1 MTGILFRVR
10 LGLLCPRRRGGRA
23 LSDTAIRPSVCPGLG
38 RAASL
43 THRHAGCLQLSHV
56 RTADLSADGRI
67 DPPRVEL
74 PSAGA
79 YRLYL
84 FTPNPD
90 QGQISGGGK
99 CPVTQQAGRRVRCVP
114 HWPCVACHARHVCR
128 RSGSRNTSTRTPCAH
143 CCFRSRDNTGSRA
156 FSALPRRTVY
166 ATDGRP
172 SVCLS
177 VPHTHPFNGPLSA
190 TARVSR

>member
-1 MTGILFRVR
+1 
-10 LGLLCPRRRGGRA
+10 
-23 LSDTAIRPSVCPGLG
+23 VCPGLG

-43 THRHAGCLQLSHV
+43 SHRHAGCLQLSHV

-99 CPVTQQAGRRVRCVP
+99 CPVTQQAGRRVLSVP
-114 HWPCVACHARHVCR
+114 HCPCVACHARHVDPAHVIRPHAR
-128 RSGSRNTSTRTPCAH
+128 RA
-143 CCFRSRDNTGSRA
+143 
-156 FSALPRRTVY
+156 RTV
-166 ATDGRP
+166 ASGHVTTRAAAPSRHCPGARSMQRTGVRL
-172 SVCLS
+172 SVC
-177 VPHTHPFNGPLSA
+177 PTHTHTRL
-190 TARVSR
+190 TALCPRLPG